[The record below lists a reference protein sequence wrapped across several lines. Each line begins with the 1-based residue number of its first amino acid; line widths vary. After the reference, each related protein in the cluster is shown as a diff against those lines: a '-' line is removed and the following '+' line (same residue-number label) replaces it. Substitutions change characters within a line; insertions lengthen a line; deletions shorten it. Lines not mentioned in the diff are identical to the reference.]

1 MQMQRIDIAVQA
13 SGCNSKKSQSRG
25 TWCQTER
32 QKRGTDTLM
41 SSQARL
47 SMKRNPWLLTRE
59 LANPALLSISQCPVL
74 GTSRAPKDGREP
86 NPAGEREGKKKRA
99 CHHNYLPLYC
109 IARVNNHVVES
120 CPS

>member
-74 GTSRAPKDGREP
+74 GTSRAPKDGRV
-86 NPAGEREGKKKRA
+86 NRAQQGKKRE
-99 CHHNYLPLYC
+99 LVITTIFLF
-109 IARVNNHVVES
+109 IA
-120 CPS
+120 